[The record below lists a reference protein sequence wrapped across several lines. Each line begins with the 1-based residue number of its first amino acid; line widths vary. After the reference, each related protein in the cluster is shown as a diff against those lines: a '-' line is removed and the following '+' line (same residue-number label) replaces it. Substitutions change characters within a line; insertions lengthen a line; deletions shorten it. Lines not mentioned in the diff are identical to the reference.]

1 MKPHS
6 SPMQSK
12 KFIAAMTWNISWL
25 ALIGIGIHNQVDT
38 SVLNSMVYAS
48 GLVQMLYLGGQSAVD
63 AFVRGALAKAGIKPK
78 QDSVEPKKD
87 PTSEEA

>member
-1 MKPHS
+1 MPQPVKTHS

-25 ALIGIGIHNQVDT
+25 ALIGAGISQNVDA

-63 AFVRGALAKAGIKPK
+63 AFVRGAFAK
-78 QDSVEPKKD
+78 
-87 PTSEEA
+87 SEQKSEN

>member
-1 MKPHS
+1 MEKTQTHS

-12 KFIAAMTWNISWL
+12 KFIAAMSWNICWL
-25 ALIGIGIHNQVDT
+25 GLIGAGINQGVDA

-63 AFVRGALAKAGIKPK
+63 AFVRGAFAKV
-78 QDSVEPKKD
+78 SRES
-87 PTSEEA
+87 SEET